1 MYFFMYFS
9 VATRHSIQ
17 TTRAIHS

>member
-9 VATRHSIQ
+9 VATRHLIQ
-17 TTRAIHS
+17 TTRAIYF